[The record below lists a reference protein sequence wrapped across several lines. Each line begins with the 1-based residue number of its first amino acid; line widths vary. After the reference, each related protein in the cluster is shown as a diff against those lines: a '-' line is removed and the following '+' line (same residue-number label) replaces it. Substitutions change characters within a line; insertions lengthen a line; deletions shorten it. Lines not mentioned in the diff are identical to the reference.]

1 MRTYVRTSRNTG
13 VSMPF
18 WLALLVAAIWFCVM
32 LLAFAGMVI
41 LAAVLFVVRFAQQQ
55 YLLRRRS

>member
-1 MRTYVRTSRNTG
+1 
-13 VSMPF
+13 MPF

-41 LAAVLFVVRFAQQQ
+41 LTAVLFVVRFAQQQ